1 MEAAA
6 AAFLDLFAFLVRGGN
21 DSSLIALK
29 TM

>member
-6 AAFLDLFAFLVRGGN
+6 AFLASLAFLVIVEN

-29 TM
+29 TI